1 MPLKNPLKYSWQLYY
16 RSIYCPYIKPYLR
29 ANVRKS
35 ELKRVYGEYS
45 ESLAL
50 LERLSQVYDLTQNS
64 GESHAPIF
72 ICATGWRTGS
82 TLLQRLVMSSGE
94 ALIWGEPYSDTMPS
108 HALFSHLRAFKS
120 DYPYDGCFQPISSD
134 DVQALT
140 TTWTAC
146 LFPPVQALY
155 DAHQSFF
162 IKLLQDPALKQ
173 GFKHWG
179 MKEVRLNIDQALYL
193 NWLFPNAKFI
203 FLTRNP
209 IDAYRSYKGRAWY
222 IQWPNLRVD
231 TATDFA
237 TFWSYLAEGFAT
249 QVAGLKS
256 LIVRYEDLIG
266 KDGEISKIEDFIE
279 LKVDRTLLGQRIEE
293 PIRKYSSQLSRIEVS
308 LIKKIAGE
316 TAGQL
321 GYRL

>member
-1 MPLKNPLKYSWQLYY
+1 M
-16 RSIYCPYIKPYLR
+16 
-29 ANVRKS
+29 
-35 ELKRVYGEYS
+35 
-45 ESLAL
+45 

-193 NWLFPNAKFI
+193 NWLFPNAKF
-203 FLTRNP
+203 
-209 IDAYRSYKGRAWY
+209 
-222 IQWPNLRVD
+222 
-231 TATDFA
+231 
-237 TFWSYLAEGFAT
+237 
-249 QVAGLKS
+249 
-256 LIVRYEDLIG
+256 
-266 KDGEISKIEDFIE
+266 
-279 LKVDRTLLGQRIEE
+279 
-293 PIRKYSSQLSRIEVS
+293 
-308 LIKKIAGE
+308 
-316 TAGQL
+316 
-321 GYRL
+321 